1 MLENYLS
8 GMYVWVQPQT
18 VAILSSLGRAF
29 LFIGMNTAKTCIDF
43 KLPFDHTY
51 GWK

>member
-1 MLENYLS
+1 MVENYLS
-8 GMYVWVQPQT
+8 GMYVWAQPQT
-18 VAILSSLGRAF
+18 VAILSSLGRTF

-43 KLPFDHTY
+43 NLPFDHTY